1 VKQAGAARTS
11 REVQAVYDEL
21 YAGGEMS
28 LSKNYSDKFPLL
40 EHLLAPE
47 VRGRSV
53 LDFGCGPGRLALMLA
68 RHAREVRG
76 VDYSAP
82 GVAMAGLLARAAGV
96 TNASFAAGDLD
107 AVVAEGRP
115 WDVIVLAGV
124 LEHLE
129 RPEAQLAA
137 LARLLPS
144 GGVLCLQTPS
154 FANFRGDVYN
164 TLGAL
169 LGLPM
174 SLTDLW
180 QVTPKTVQALAAA
193 LGLEL
198 ERIVGGH
205 YHLAYLERVL
215 EDLRQRVP
223 AAARDAGQ
231 GSGWRWEPFFA
242 WIADRVEQNRAL
254 LDAWVATGALKP
266 VPRPAPLR
274 GARPAGLDEALW
286 ASLERYLT
294 YDGWREPYY
303 SDVEPVCALGAS
315 AVYFLRKGPRR
326 E

>member
-1 VKQAGAARTS
+1 MKQAGAARTS

-205 YHLAYLERVL
+205 YHLACSRTS
-215 EDLRQRVP
+215 
-223 AAARDAGQ
+223 A
-231 GSGWRWEPFFA
+231 SGCRRP
-242 WIADRVEQNRAL
+242 RATR
-254 LDAWVATGALKP
+254 A
-266 VPRPAPLR
+266 R
-274 GARPAGLDEALW
+274 GAAGAG
-286 ASLERYLT
+286 SPSSPGSPT
-294 YDGWREPYY
+294 GWSRTARSSTPG
-303 SDVEPVCALGAS
+303 SRRARSSRSRA
-315 AVYFLRKGPRR
+315 PRR
-326 E
+326 FAGHAPPGSTRPCGRRSSAT

>member
-1 VKQAGAARTS
+1 VKPAAACTS
-11 REVQAVYDEL
+11 REIQAVYDEL

-28 LSKNYSDKFPLL
+28 LSRNYSDKFPLL

-68 RHAREVRG
+68 RHAREVHG

-129 RPEAQLAA
+129 RPEAQLGA
-137 LARLLPS
+137 LARLLPP
-144 GGVLCLQTPS
+144 GGLLCLQTPS

-164 TLGAL
+164 TLGTL

-180 QVTPKTVQALAAA
+180 QVTPKDVRAFAAA
-193 LGLEL
+193 IGLEL

-205 YHLAYLERVL
+205 YHFAFLEHVA
-215 EDLRQRVP
+215 EDFRQRVP

-231 GSGWRWEPFFA
+231 GNGWQWERFFT
-242 WIADRVEQNRAL
+242 WIAGRITQNHAL
-254 LDAWVATGALKP
+254 LDAWVAAGALKP
-266 VPRPAPLR
+266 VPRPAPLP
-274 GARPAGLDEALW
+274 ATRPPGVSDALW

-303 SDVEPVCALGAS
+303 SDVPPVCTLGAS
-315 AVYFLRKGPRR
+315 AVYFLRKGNRR